1 LAGLLIIVWSVWFVQ
16 RKYGSGVFS
25 AFALSISGGWMLCP
39 EFSGLMTTIVAK
51 HINFLCKDR
60 SVMLLAF
67 LRRFL
72 TGLWMALLI
81 VFAVMLLSS
90 MFAAIFGFIPL
101 TSNLFQKSG
110 MAITRLF
117 YALGYSMLM
126 LLPLTIL

>member
-1 LAGLLIIVWSVWFVQ
+1 
-16 RKYGSGVFS
+16 
-25 AFALSISGGWMLCP
+25 
-39 EFSGLMTTIVAK
+39 
-51 HINFLCKDR
+51 
-60 SVMLLAF
+60 
-67 LRRFL
+67 
-72 TGLWMALLI
+72 
-81 VFAVMLLSS
+81 LSS